1 MASVLEIYN
10 RALQKLGAKRITSV
24 DENSTAAQEC
34 NACYSILRDSEL
46 MGNRWAF
53 AIKRASLAADTPT
66 PTWGRDNS
74 FTLPS
79 DCLLVIPPYVE
90 DDNVYRDW
98 VIENKKIISD
108 EAAPLYIRYIGRIED
123 PTEMDVL
130 FREALST
137 KMAYEMCEK
146 ITQSNSKKESLR
158 ADYDEIIKRAR
169 KQNAI
174 QSVPAKSP
182 DDTWIMVRY

>member
-10 RALQKLGAKRITSV
+10 RALQKLGAKRISSV
-24 DENSTAAQEC
+24 DENSVAAQEC

-53 AIKRASLAADTPT
+53 AIKRASLAADAPS
-66 PTWGRDNS
+66 PEWGRDNAY
-74 FTLPS
+74 TLPS

-108 EAAPLYIRYIGRIED
+108 ESAPLRIRYVGRIED
-123 PTEMDVL
+123 PSEMDVL

-146 ITQSNSKKESLR
+146 LTQSNTKKESLR
-158 ADYDEIIKRAR
+158 ADYDEIIKKAR
-169 KQNAI
+169 KQSSI

-182 DDTWIMVRY
+182 DDTWTMARY